1 MAPVHPLSPSSSP
14 SCRSVVIQADPRFI
28 EALTSVLDP
37 NRRRLAVRMGP
48 TTSVVRHEVVGTSD
62 RVRRHFVIL
71 DTPGLPSNDMVTT
84 PIRGKALNALIAI
97 LEERQARLLD
107 EETKVV
113 RRKSDGGELVHLGE

>member
-1 MAPVHPLSPSSSP
+1 M
-14 SCRSVVIQADPRFI
+14 
-28 EALTSVLDP
+28 LDP

-113 RRKSDGGELVHLGE
+113 RRKSDGGELVHLGTWAGPAACPRRLPAARSARGAHVTNAPSHLRH